1 MKRMLAACLLGA
13 GLPLF
18 SGCISLPGKP
28 PAGPEVPRPDS
39 VHSATV
45 LFAQNC
51 SGCHGAKGMDG
62 PAVPLAAPE
71 YQALVDDAR
80 IRNVIANGDPGT
92 LMPGFG
98 KKSQGFLTDSQI
110 DALVK
115 GIRAE
120 WYKGNVLAGLNAPPY
135 ADDTPGDAA
144 HGLQVYSKV
153 CSQCHGEIGGE
164 VGYAGSILNASFL
177 ALMPAQS
184 LRTAIIVGRPDLGM
198 PDWRALEP
206 GQTAHRGRCAR
217 CRGAARVQASSAA
230 GATVCALCG
239 ARWIGG
245 VCTQAARSA
254 AEEQGRTAMSDPV
267 PGLPANEQP
276 SVFEHA
282 EELNVG
288 GQQAVSRRS
297 FLFKFSIALNAAV
310 AALIATPV
318 IGYLLGP
325 IRGKGD
331 YNSWIPLGKVN
342 DFQPGQTTLATYV
355 NPYSHPWDGLTANT
369 ACYVR
374 RAEGKKFTVFA
385 VNCAH
390 LGCPVRWFPQSDLF
404 LCPCHGGVY
413 YADGSRAAGPP
424 ERGLFTYPYRV
435 DGDTLM
441 IHAGQT
447 PTLSNEAKLVKGIT
461 PCPGT
466 NKPTIG

>member
-1 MKRMLAACLLGA
+1 MRGRLTAFLLGTA
-13 GLPLF
+13 LPLL

-39 VHSATV
+39 IHSATV

-98 KKSQGFLTDSQI
+98 TKSQGFLTDSQI

-153 CSQCHGEIGGE
+153 CSQCHGEMGGE

-198 PDWRALEP
+198 PDWRTLDPDKPLTAADVRDVVALLESRRPARP
-206 GQTAHRGRCAR
+206 GQPYAPY
-217 CRGAARVQASSAA
+217 AAPAGSAGFA
-230 GATVCALCG
+230 PK
-239 ARWIGG
+239 
-245 VCTQAARSA
+245 QPAAQQRSK
-254 AEEQGRTAMSDPV
+254 G
-267 PGLPANEQP
+267 EQP
-276 SVFEHA
+276 
-282 EELNVG
+282 
-288 GQQAVSRRS
+288 
-297 FLFKFSIALNAAV
+297 
-310 AALIATPV
+310 
-318 IGYLLGP
+318 
-325 IRGKGD
+325 
-331 YNSWIPLGKVN
+331 
-342 DFQPGQTTLATYV
+342 
-355 NPYSHPWDGLTANT
+355 
-369 ACYVR
+369 
-374 RAEGKKFTVFA
+374 
-385 VNCAH
+385 
-390 LGCPVRWFPQSDLF
+390 
-404 LCPCHGGVY
+404 
-413 YADGSRAAGPP
+413 
-424 ERGLFTYPYRV
+424 
-435 DGDTLM
+435 
-441 IHAGQT
+441 
-447 PTLSNEAKLVKGIT
+447 
-461 PCPGT
+461 
-466 NKPTIG
+466 